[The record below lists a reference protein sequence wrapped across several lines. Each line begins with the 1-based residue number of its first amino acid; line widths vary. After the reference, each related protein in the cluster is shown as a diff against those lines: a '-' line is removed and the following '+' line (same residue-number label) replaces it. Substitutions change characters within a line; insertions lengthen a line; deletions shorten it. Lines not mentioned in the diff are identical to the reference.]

1 MVLRGVE
8 VWYLGSGPVAANT
21 VHRGAGQ
28 QRSGPLALGGA
39 PAQRGSIVGVCCMPE
54 PPIHVCISTVLSCS
68 YCFLFFNFRR
78 SVGDYIGLPGERVST
93 AASLSPSSKFCVY
106 PRGEPMTDSGGLVRF
121 SMDMWKRKAALTT
134 LTSLSVSSL
143 YLNIFSCYRGKSP
156 ELSEV

>member
-8 VWYLGSGPVAANT
+8 VWYSGSGLVAVNT

-28 QRSGPLALGGA
+28 RRSGPLALGGA

-68 YCFLFFNFRR
+68 CFFYFVIFAGL
-78 SVGDYIGLPGERVST
+78 GDYIGLPAKRVST

-106 PRGEPMTDSGGLVRF
+106 PQGEPMTDSGVLVRF
-121 SMDMWKRKAALTT
+121 SMDVWKRKAALTT

-143 YLNIFSCYRGKSP
+143 HLNILSCYRGKSP